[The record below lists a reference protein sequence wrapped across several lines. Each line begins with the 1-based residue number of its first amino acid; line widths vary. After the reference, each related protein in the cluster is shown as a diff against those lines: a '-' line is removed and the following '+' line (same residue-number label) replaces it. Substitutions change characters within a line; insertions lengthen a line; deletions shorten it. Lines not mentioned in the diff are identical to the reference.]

1 VTWRPISHSNYPW
14 ADSPSTSTALD
25 ADNLGS
31 AETAL
36 WASAVLNLE
45 LLGIAATPTQTS
57 AYSANA
63 GDFVPVDT
71 TSGAV
76 TVTLPASVSDQARVG
91 VKNIKGSHTVTVT
104 ASGGATFDYT
114 SGATSTALAV
124 GQSIGMQYNASGN
137 IWHIMATTS
146 TLTIDTTASDFQ
158 PDGTASAGSTGKIAD
173 AGHVHP
179 TDTTRAVQ
187 LNIRTWATSA
197 VSPSA
202 GQFQPYDISSG
213 SISDVLP
220 NGPPNGTI
228 VAVKIAKVQSSPIG
242 SSTSAGTLNSLTI
255 ATQGSDTFS
264 DGVSTS
270 VTMYAAGQS
279 KYWQYNSGPKLWYA
293 ISGDAGTTSPWC
305 CVGVI
310 GNMTQQ
316 TSVGY
321 CIDSSGIVFMRG
333 QVTTTSGIGTA
344 QTLFILPAG
353 LRPSHDTQPGSP
365 LSYFDFQ
372 TGGGVHPVVFIS
384 SGTSTAFDGISFP
397 TT

>member
-1 VTWRPISHSNYPW
+1 MGWRPISHSNYPW
-14 ADSPSTSTALD
+14 ADEPSTSTALD

-91 VKNIKGSHTVTVT
+91 VKNIKGSHAVTVT
-104 ASGGATFDYT
+104 ASGGATFDYA
-114 SGATSTALAV
+114 SGATSTTLAV

-137 IWHIMATTS
+137 IWHVMATTS

-158 PDGTASAGSTGKIAD
+158 PNGTASAGSTGKIAD

-187 LNIRTWATSA
+187 LSVRSVATAA

-202 GQFQPYDISSG
+202 GQFVPYNISGG
-213 SISDVLP
+213 SISDMLP
-220 NGPPNGTI
+220 NAPANGTI
-228 VAVKIAKVQSSPIG
+228 VGIKLAITQSSPIG
-242 SSTSAGTLNSLTI
+242 SSSSAGTLNSLTI
-255 ATQGSDTFS
+255 STQGSDTFT
-264 DGVSTS
+264 DGVTTS
-270 VTMYAAGQS
+270 QTWYATGQS
-279 KYWQYNSGPKLWYA
+279 RTFQYASGPKIWYTIGA
-293 ISGDAGTTSPWC
+293 DPGSPSPWC
-305 CVGVI
+305 CVGPI
-310 GNMTQQ
+310 KHATQ
-316 TSVGY
+316 TNAIGY
-321 CIDSSGIVFMRG
+321 CID
-333 QVTTTSGIGTA
+333 A
-344 QTLFILPAG
+344 
-353 LRPSHDTQPGSP
+353 
-365 LSYFDFQ
+365 
-372 TGGGVHPVVFIS
+372 TGRV
-384 SGTSTAFDGISFP
+384 
-397 TT
+397 